1 MVSNGNG
8 APNGDNLYH
17 IIFSASNSPKD
28 VNEEVEKLR
37 ICGTFTDLKAA
48 KVAAHKTLFEAGYE
62 QEWFTEYD
70 TQPQEFVEH
79 NIKRRT
85 GLCVYAVSPDKTIF
99 RISVATTPNVQGFQA
114 MGEDHKIHFDLYHV
128 VQTNV
133 EYSEDESGLARETN
147 VEGSFKTYEEAR
159 KFASEVLLAPED
171 GVTKESFEQYDEA
184 GPGDK
189 DCGYGEN
196 VIVHAVGQNGENI
209 LVSVLK
215 GQEMESKNIVWRA
228 GATPSPGFEGIG
240 NFNEYIPMS
249 CIMVVHCIPFPTCE
263 AKAGQRGFPGD
274 Q

>member
-1 MVSNGNG
+1 MGRSYKEKTKQSERQSNMASNGNG
-8 APNGDNLYH
+8 APDGENLYH
-17 IIFSASNSPKD
+17 ILFSVSNSPKD

-48 KVAAHKTLFEAGYE
+48 KASAHKTLFEAGYK

-70 TQPQEFVEH
+70 TQPQEFDKH
-79 NIKRRT
+79 NIKRTT
-85 GLCVYAVSPDKTIF
+85 GLCVYAVAPDKTVF

-114 MGEDHKIHFDLYHV
+114 AGGDHKIHFDLYHV

-147 VEGSFKTYEEAR
+147 VEGSFKTY
-159 KFASEVLLAPED
+159 
-171 GVTKESFEQYDEA
+171 DEA
-184 GPGDK
+184 GPNDK

-215 GQEMESKNIVWRA
+215 GQEMESVRLA
-228 GATPSPGFEGIG
+228 
-240 NFNEYIPMS
+240 
-249 CIMVVHCIPFPTCE
+249 E
-263 AKAGQRGFPGD
+263 AAMRIRSFT
-274 Q
+274 